1 MAMLLSIPVIL
12 AGVGVLVI
20 ARRGKPLAAAQ
31 VQTA

>member
-20 ARRGKPLAAAQ
+20 ARRGKLAAVQAQ
-31 VQTA
+31 VA